1 MAEYTL
7 TDFDKK
13 KVEQG
18 ASLGTKIDGEIVL
31 STIINIY
38 PISTNMYMGYVMFN
52 NDLHQLFYFDTDGNL
67 YNQNKTKVGI
77 AYIVD
82 STITKTTGTKL
93 VRETSS
99 DGTSN
104 ARPFPRHAVAT
115 ALEVNEAASE
125 ESQQDSTEEIF
136 SIATL
141 QPREEVAASCLQSML
156 QQYENPLNIDN
167 TKIKQLV
174 SKSYLFAQEFI
185 NQAVL
190 YREKETTS
198 ATVENNKYASVD
210 SESLSSDTDKL
221 LYNIATAMSN
231 LIAQDKNQYADQQ
244 KNGLKLAAT
253 DVNVK
258 TLPESIKTVVSGN
271 VNASVTGSV
280 NSSVSGSV
288 DAAVTGS
295 VSASVSGSINAS
307 VSGSVTTK
315 QESTSS
321 GT

>member
-7 TDFDKK
+7 LAFDS
-13 KVEQG
+13 QRARNG
-18 ASLGTKIDGEIVL
+18 ASVGYIDANNKVHIATEIKFYEIRRSDYFGYIMLDGEQYEFL
-31 STIINIY
+31 AN
-38 PISTNMYMGYVMFN
+38 GYFYVN
-52 NDLHQLFYFDTDGNL
+52 GDKQLL
-67 YNQNKTKVGI
+67 KLVE
-77 AYIVD
+77 
-82 STITKTTGTKL
+82 SSITKTTGTKL

-104 ARPFPRHAVAT
+104 ARPFPRNGIAT
-115 ALEVNEAASE
+115 TSETGGTE
-125 ESQQDSTEEIF
+125 ESDKTEEIF

-156 QQYENPLNIDN
+156 QRYTNPLNIDN

-174 SKSYLFAQEFI
+174 SKSFLFAQEFI

-210 SESLSSDTDKL
+210 SDSLSSDTDKL
-221 LYNIATAMSN
+221 LYNIATAMN
-231 LIAQDKNQYADQQ
+231 NFIAQDKNQYTDQQ

-258 TLPESIKTVVSGN
+258 TLPESIKTVVSG
-271 VNASVTGSV
+271 
-280 NSSVSGSV
+280 
-288 DAAVTGS
+288 S
-295 VSASVSGSINAS
+295 VSASVSGNVDAA
-307 VSGSVTTK
+307 VTGSVTTK

>member
-7 TDFDKK
+7 IAFDS
-13 KVEQG
+13 QRARNG
-18 ASLGTKIDGEIVL
+18 ASVGYMDANNKVHIATEIKFYEIRRSDYFGYIMLDGKQYEFLANGYFYVNGDKQLLKIVE
-31 STIINIY
+31 S
-38 PISTNMYMGYVMFN
+38 S
-52 NDLHQLFYFDTDGNL
+52 
-67 YNQNKTKVGI
+67 
-77 AYIVD
+77 
-82 STITKTTGTKL
+82 ITKTTGTKL
-93 VRETSS
+93 VRKTSS

-104 ARPFPRHAVAT
+104 ARPFPRNGIAT
-115 ALEVNEAASE
+115 TSETSGTE
-125 ESQQDSTEEIF
+125 ESDKIEEIF

-156 QQYENPLNIDN
+156 QQYKNPLNIDN

-174 SKSYLFAQEFI
+174 SKSFLFAQEFI

-210 SESLSSDTDKL
+210 SDSLSSDTDKL
-221 LYNIATAMSN
+221 LYNIATAIN
-231 LIAQDKNQYADQQ
+231 NFIAQDKNQYADQQ

-258 TLPESIKTVVSGN
+258 TLPDNISVK
-271 VNASVTGSV
+271 VN
-280 NSSVSGSV
+280 
-288 DAAVTGS
+288 
-295 VSASVSGSINAS
+295 
-307 VSGSVTTK
+307 GSVTTK
-315 QESTSS
+315 QESISS

>member
-7 TDFDKK
+7 LAFDS
-13 KVEQG
+13 QRARNG
-18 ASLGTKIDGEIVL
+18 ASVGYMDANNKVHIATEITFYERRMSDYFGYIMLDGKQYEFLVNGYFYVNGNKQLLKIIE
-31 STIINIY
+31 S
-38 PISTNMYMGYVMFN
+38 S
-52 NDLHQLFYFDTDGNL
+52 
-67 YNQNKTKVGI
+67 
-77 AYIVD
+77 
-82 STITKTTGTKL
+82 ITKTTGTKL

-104 ARPFPRHAVAT
+104 ARPFPRNGIT
-115 ALEVNEAASE
+115 TTSETGGTE
-125 ESQQDSTEEIF
+125 ESDKTEEIF

-156 QQYENPLNIDN
+156 MQYANPLNIDN

-174 SKSYLFAQEFI
+174 SKSFLFAQEFI

-210 SESLSSDTDKL
+210 SDSLSSDTDKL
-221 LYNIATAMSN
+221 LYNIATAIN
-231 LIAQDKNQYADQQ
+231 NFIAQDKNQYADQQ

-258 TLPESIKTVVSGN
+258 TLPESIN
-271 VNASVTGSV
+271 IN
-280 NSSVSGSV
+280 
-288 DAAVTGS
+288 AAVT
-295 VSASVSGSINAS
+295 
-307 VSGSVTTK
+307 GSVTTK
-315 QESTSS
+315 QEPTSS

>member
-1 MAEYTL
+1 MEEYTL
-7 TDFDKK
+7 LDFDS
-13 KVEQG
+13 QRARNG
-18 ASLGTKIDGEIVL
+18 ASVGYMDANNKVHIATEIGFYEIRRSDYFGYIILDGVLYEFLANGYFYVNGNKQLLKIVE
-31 STIINIY
+31 
-38 PISTNMYMGYVMFN
+38 
-52 NDLHQLFYFDTDGNL
+52 
-67 YNQNKTKVGI
+67 
-77 AYIVD
+77 

-99 DGTSN
+99 NGTAN
-104 ARPFPRHAVAT
+104 ARPFPRNGIAT
-115 ALEVNEAASE
+115 TSETGGTE
-125 ESQQDSTEEIF
+125 ESDKTEEIF

-210 SESLSSDTDKL
+210 SDSLSSDTDKL
-221 LYNIATAMSN
+221 LYNIATAIN
-231 LIAQDKNQYADQQ
+231 NFIAQDKNQYADQQ

-258 TLPESIKTVVSGN
+258 TLPESIN
-271 VNASVTGSV
+271 IN
-280 NSSVSGSV
+280 
-288 DAAVTGS
+288 AAVT
-295 VSASVSGSINAS
+295 
-307 VSGSVTTK
+307 GSVTTK

>member
-18 ASLGTKIDGEIVL
+18 ASLGMKIDGEIVL

-52 NDLHQLFYFDTDGNL
+52 NDLHQLFYFDSDGNL
-67 YNQNKTKVGI
+67 YNQYKTKVGI
-77 AYIVD
+77 AYIVN
-82 STITKTTGTKL
+82 SSITMTTGTKL

-104 ARPFPRHAVAT
+104 ARPFPRYGIAT
-115 ALEVNEAASE
+115 ASETGGTE
-125 ESQQDSTEEIF
+125 ESGKEEEIF

-141 QPREEVAASCLQSML
+141 QPREEVAASCLQAMI
-156 QQYENPLNIDN
+156 QKYENPLNIDN

-210 SESLSSDTDKL
+210 SDSLSSDTDKL
-221 LYNIATAMSN
+221 LYNIATAIN
-231 LIAQDKNQYADQQ
+231 NFIAQDKNQYADQQ

-258 TLPESIKTVVSGN
+258 TLPESIN
-271 VNASVTGSV
+271 IN
-280 NSSVSGSV
+280 
-288 DAAVTGS
+288 AAVT
-295 VSASVSGSINAS
+295 
-307 VSGSVTTK
+307 GSVTTK

>member
-7 TDFDKK
+7 TDFDKY

-18 ASLGTKIDGEIVL
+18 ASLGTKIDDKIVL
-31 STIINIY
+31 STCINIY
-38 PISTNMYMGYVMFN
+38 PLGTNMYMGYVIFN
-52 NDLHQLFYFDTDGNL
+52 NNLYQLFYFDSYGNL
-67 YNQNKTKVGI
+67 YNQNKTKVGV

-104 ARPFPRHAVAT
+104 ARQFPRNRIAT
-115 ALEVNEAASE
+115 TSETGRTE
-125 ESQQDSTEEIF
+125 ESDNTEEIF

-141 QPREEVAASCLQSML
+141 QPREEVATSCLQSML

-174 SKSYLFAQEFI
+174 SKSFLFAQEFI

-210 SESLSSDTDKL
+210 SDSLSSETDKL
-221 LYNIATAMSN
+221 LYNIATAISN
-231 LIAQDKNQYADQQ
+231 FIAQDKNQYADQQ
-244 KNGLKLAAT
+244 KHGLKLAAT

-258 TLPESIKTVVSGN
+258 TLPESIN
-271 VNASVTGSV
+271 IN
-280 NSSVSGSV
+280 
-288 DAAVTGS
+288 AAVT
-295 VSASVSGSINAS
+295 
-307 VSGSVTTK
+307 GSVTTK

>member
-7 TDFDKK
+7 LAFDS
-13 KVEQG
+13 QRARNG
-18 ASLGTKIDGEIVL
+18 ASVGYIDANNKVHIATEIGFYEVRRSDYFGYIILDGMLYEFLANGYFYINRNKQLLKIVE
-31 STIINIY
+31 S
-38 PISTNMYMGYVMFN
+38 S
-52 NDLHQLFYFDTDGNL
+52 
-67 YNQNKTKVGI
+67 
-77 AYIVD
+77 
-82 STITKTTGTKL
+82 ITKTTGTKL

-104 ARPFPRHAVAT
+104 ARPFPRNGIAT
-115 ALEVNEAASE
+115 ASETGGTE
-125 ESQQDSTEEIF
+125 ESDKEEEIF

-156 QQYENPLNIDN
+156 MQYANPLNIDN

-210 SESLSSDTDKL
+210 SDSLSSDTDKL
-221 LYNIATAMSN
+221 LYNIATAIN
-231 LIAQDKNQYADQQ
+231 NFIAQDKNQYADQQ

-258 TLPESIKTVVSGN
+258 TLPDGIN
-271 VNASVTGSV
+271 VNA
-280 NSSVSGSV
+280 
-288 DAAVTGS
+288 AVT
-295 VSASVSGSINAS
+295 
-307 VSGSVTTK
+307 GSVTTK

>member
-7 TDFDKK
+7 SDFNQYLAKK
-13 KVEQG
+13 G
-18 ASLGTKIDGEIVL
+18 ASVG
-31 STIINIY
+31 
-38 PISTNMYMGYVMFN
+38 YM
-52 NDLHQLFYFDTDGNL
+52 DGN
-67 YNQNKTKVGI
+67 NKIHIATEVDFYIKRTSNFIGLVKFVNEVYEFLFDGSFYIGDTKQ
-77 AYIVD
+77 YLKIV
-82 STITKTTGTKL
+82 SSSITMTTGTKL

-104 ARPFPRHAVAT
+104 ARPFPRYGIAT
-115 ALEVNEAASE
+115 ASETGETE
-125 ESQQDSTEEIF
+125 ESDKTEEIF

-141 QPREEVAASCLQSML
+141 HPREEVAASCLQAML
-156 QQYENPLNIDN
+156 QKYENPLNIDN

-210 SESLSSDTDKL
+210 SDSLSSDTDKL
-221 LYNIATAMSN
+221 LYNIATAIN
-231 LIAQDKNQYADQQ
+231 NFIAQDKNQYADQQ

-258 TLPESIKTVVSGN
+258 TLPESIN
-271 VNASVTGSV
+271 IN
-280 NSSVSGSV
+280 
-288 DAAVTGS
+288 AAVT
-295 VSASVSGSINAS
+295 
-307 VSGSVTTK
+307 GSVTTK

>member
-7 TDFDKK
+7 LAFDS
-13 KVEQG
+13 QRARNG
-18 ASLGTKIDGEIVL
+18 ASVGYMDANNKVHIATEIKFYEIRRSDYFGYIMLDGKQYEFLANGYFYVNGDKQLLKIVE
-31 STIINIY
+31 S
-38 PISTNMYMGYVMFN
+38 S
-52 NDLHQLFYFDTDGNL
+52 
-67 YNQNKTKVGI
+67 
-77 AYIVD
+77 
-82 STITKTTGTKL
+82 ITKTTGTKL

-104 ARPFPRHAVAT
+104 ARPFPRNGIAT
-115 ALEVNEAASE
+115 ASETGGTE
-125 ESQQDSTEEIF
+125 ESGKEEEIF

-141 QPREEVAASCLQSML
+141 QPREEVAASCLQAML
-156 QQYENPLNIDN
+156 QKYENPLNIDN

-174 SKSYLFAQEFI
+174 SKSFLFAQEFI

-210 SESLSSDTDKL
+210 SDSLSSDTDKL
-221 LYNIATAMSN
+221 LYNIATAIN
-231 LIAQDKNQYADQQ
+231 NFIAQDKNQYADQQ

-253 DVNVK
+253 DVNIK
-258 TLPESIKTVVSGN
+258 TLPESIKTVVSG
-271 VNASVTGSV
+271 
-280 NSSVSGSV
+280 
-288 DAAVTGS
+288 S
-295 VSASVSGSINAS
+295 VSASVSGNIDAA
-307 VSGSVTTK
+307 VTGSVTTK

>member
-1 MAEYTL
+1 MAEKL
-7 TDFDKK
+7 LNFDYSKATF
-13 KVEQG
+13 G
-18 ASLGTKIDGEIVL
+18 ASVGYMDGNIIKIA
-31 STIINIY
+31 T
-38 PISTNMYMGYVMFN
+38 YVSFES
-52 NDLHQLFYFDTDGNL
+52 DTYFDGFISFGDNYKYGFMKDGRF
-67 YNQNKTKVGI
+67 YTQEGI
-77 AYIVD
+77 YIAQLGIVD

-93 VRETSS
+93 VRETFS

-104 ARPFPRHAVAT
+104 ARPFPRNGIET
-115 ALEVNEAASE
+115 TSETGGTE
-125 ESQQDSTEEIF
+125 ESDKTEEIF

-156 QQYENPLNIDN
+156 QKYENPLNIDN

-174 SKSYLFAQEFI
+174 SKSFLFAQEFI

-210 SESLSSDTDKL
+210 SDSLSSDTDKL
-221 LYNIATAMSN
+221 LYNIATAIN
-231 LIAQDKNQYADQQ
+231 NFIAQDKNQYADQQ

-253 DVNVK
+253 DVNIK
-258 TLPESIKTVVSGN
+258 TLPESIN
-271 VNASVTGSV
+271 IN
-280 NSSVSGSV
+280 
-288 DAAVTGS
+288 AAVT
-295 VSASVSGSINAS
+295 
-307 VSGSVTTK
+307 GSVTTK

>member
-7 TDFDKK
+7 LAFDS
-13 KVEQG
+13 QRARNG
-18 ASLGTKIDGEIVL
+18 ASVGYMDANNKVHIATEIGFYEIRRSDYFGYIILDGVL
-31 STIINIY
+31 YEFLAN
-38 PISTNMYMGYVMFN
+38 GYFYVN
-52 NDLHQLFYFDTDGNL
+52 GNKQLL
-67 YNQNKTKVGI
+67 K
-77 AYIVD
+77 IVD
-82 STITKTTGTKL
+82 SSITKTTGTKL
-93 VRETSS
+93 VRETTS
-99 DGTSN
+99 DGTAN
-104 ARPFPRHAVAT
+104 ARPFPRNGIAT
-115 ALEVNEAASE
+115 TSETGGTE
-125 ESQQDSTEEIF
+125 ESDKTEEIF

-174 SKSYLFAQEFI
+174 SKSFLFAQEFI

-198 ATVENNKYASVD
+198 ATVENNKYATVD
-210 SESLSSDTDKL
+210 SDSLSSETDKL
-221 LYNIATAMSN
+221 LYNIATAIN
-231 LIAQDKNQYADQQ
+231 NFIAQDKNQYADQQ

-258 TLPESIKTVVSGN
+258 TLPESIKTVVSG
-271 VNASVTGSV
+271 
-280 NSSVSGSV
+280 
-288 DAAVTGS
+288 
-295 VSASVSGSINAS
+295 
-307 VSGSVTTK
+307 SVTTK

>member
-7 TDFDKK
+7 LAFDS
-13 KVEQG
+13 QRARNG
-18 ASLGTKIDGEIVL
+18 ASVGYMDANNKVHIATEIMFYEIRRSDYFGYIMLDGKQYEFLANGYFYVNGDKQLLKIVE
-31 STIINIY
+31 S
-38 PISTNMYMGYVMFN
+38 S
-52 NDLHQLFYFDTDGNL
+52 
-67 YNQNKTKVGI
+67 
-77 AYIVD
+77 
-82 STITKTTGTKL
+82 ITKTTGTKL

-104 ARPFPRHAVAT
+104 ARPFPRNGIAT
-115 ALEVNEAASE
+115 ASESGGTE
-125 ESQQDSTEEIF
+125 ESDKTEEIF

-156 QQYENPLNIDN
+156 QKYTNPLNIDN

-174 SKSYLFAQEFI
+174 SKSFLFAQEFI

-210 SESLSSDTDKL
+210 SDSLSSDTDKL
-221 LYNIATAMSN
+221 LYNIATAIN
-231 LIAQDKNQYADQQ
+231 NFIAQDKNQYADQQ

-271 VNASVTGSV
+271 I
-280 NSSVSGSV
+280 

-295 VSASVSGSINAS
+295 VSATVIGSIDAA
-307 VSGSVTTK
+307 VRGSVTTK

>member
-7 TDFDKK
+7 TDFDKY

-18 ASLGTKIDGEIVL
+18 ASLGTKIDDKIVL
-31 STIINIY
+31 STCINIY
-38 PISTNMYMGYVMFN
+38 PLGTNMYMGYVIFN
-52 NDLHQLFYFDTDGNL
+52 NNLYQLFYFDSDGNL
-67 YNQNKTKVGI
+67 YNLNKTKVGV

-82 STITKTTGTKL
+82 STIKKTTGTKL

-104 ARPFPRHAVAT
+104 ARPFPRNRIAT
-115 ALEVNEAASE
+115 TSETGGTE
-125 ESQQDSTEEIF
+125 ESDKTEEIF

-174 SKSYLFAQEFI
+174 SKSFLFAQEFI

-210 SESLSSDTDKL
+210 SDSLSSDTDKL
-221 LYNIATAMSN
+221 LYNIATAIN
-231 LIAQDKNQYADQQ
+231 NFIAQDKNQYADQQ

-258 TLPESIKTVVSGN
+258 TLPESIN
-271 VNASVTGSV
+271 IN
-280 NSSVSGSV
+280 
-288 DAAVTGS
+288 AAVT
-295 VSASVSGSINAS
+295 
-307 VSGSVTTK
+307 GSVTTK

>member
-7 TDFDKK
+7 LAFDS
-13 KVEQG
+13 QRARNG
-18 ASLGTKIDGEIVL
+18 ASVGYKDANNKVHIATEIGFYEIRRSDYFGYIILDGVLYEFLANGYFYVNGNKQLLKIVE
-31 STIINIY
+31 S
-38 PISTNMYMGYVMFN
+38 S
-52 NDLHQLFYFDTDGNL
+52 
-67 YNQNKTKVGI
+67 
-77 AYIVD
+77 
-82 STITKTTGTKL
+82 ITKTTGTKL
-93 VRETSS
+93 VRETTS
-99 DGTSN
+99 DGTAN
-104 ARPFPRHAVAT
+104 ARPFPRNGIAT
-115 ALEVNEAASE
+115 ASETDGTE
-125 ESQQDSTEEIF
+125 ESDKKEEIF

-174 SKSYLFAQEFI
+174 SKSFLFAQEFI

-198 ATVENNKYASVD
+198 ATVENNKYATVD
-210 SESLSSDTDKL
+210 SDSLSSETDKL
-221 LYNIATAMSN
+221 LYNIATAIN
-231 LIAQDKNQYADQQ
+231 NFIAQDKNQYADQQ

-258 TLPESIKTVVSGN
+258 TLPESIKTVVSG
-271 VNASVTGSV
+271 
-280 NSSVSGSV
+280 
-288 DAAVTGS
+288 
-295 VSASVSGSINAS
+295 
-307 VSGSVTTK
+307 SVTTK

>member
-7 TDFDKK
+7 LAFDS
-13 KVEQG
+13 QRARNG
-18 ASLGTKIDGEIVL
+18 ASVGYMDANNKVHIATEIGFYEVRRSDYFGYIILDGMLYEFLANGYFYVNGNKQLLKIVE
-31 STIINIY
+31 S
-38 PISTNMYMGYVMFN
+38 S
-52 NDLHQLFYFDTDGNL
+52 
-67 YNQNKTKVGI
+67 
-77 AYIVD
+77 
-82 STITKTTGTKL
+82 ITKTTGTKL

-104 ARPFPRHAVAT
+104 ARPLPKNGIAT
-115 ALEVNEAASE
+115 TSETSGTE
-125 ESQQDSTEEIF
+125 ESGKEEETF

-156 QQYENPLNIDN
+156 QQYRNPLNIDN

-210 SESLSSDTDKL
+210 SDSLSSDTDKL
-221 LYNIATAMSN
+221 LYNIATAIN
-231 LIAQDKNQYADQQ
+231 NFIAQDKNQYADQQ

-258 TLPESIKTVVSGN
+258 TLPESIN
-271 VNASVTGSV
+271 IN
-280 NSSVSGSV
+280 
-288 DAAVTGS
+288 AAVT
-295 VSASVSGSINAS
+295 
-307 VSGSVTTK
+307 GSVTTK

>member
-7 TDFDKK
+7 TEFDKY

-18 ASLGTKIDGEIVL
+18 ASLGTKIDDKIVL
-31 STIINIY
+31 STCINIY
-38 PISTNMYMGYVMFN
+38 PLGTNMYMGYVIFN
-52 NDLHQLFYFDTDGNL
+52 NNLYQLFYFDSDGNL
-67 YNQNKTKVGI
+67 YNLNKTKVGV
-77 AYIVD
+77 AYIAE

-104 ARPFPRHAVAT
+104 ARQFPRYGIAT
-115 ALEVNEAASE
+115 ASEAGGTE
-125 ESQQDSTEEIF
+125 ESGKEEEIF

-156 QQYENPLNIDN
+156 QKYENPLNIDN

-174 SKSYLFAQEFI
+174 SKSFLFAQEFI

-210 SESLSSDTDKL
+210 SDSLSSDTDKL
-221 LYNIATAMSN
+221 LYNIATAIN
-231 LIAQDKNQYADQQ
+231 NFIAQDKNQYADQQ

-258 TLPESIKTVVSGN
+258 TLPESIN
-271 VNASVTGSV
+271 IN
-280 NSSVSGSV
+280 
-288 DAAVTGS
+288 AAVT
-295 VSASVSGSINAS
+295 
-307 VSGSVTTK
+307 GSVTTK

>member
-1 MAEYTL
+1 MSEYTL

-31 STIINIY
+31 STSINIY

-52 NDLHQLFYFDTDGNL
+52 NNLHQLFYFDSDGNL

-82 STITKTTGTKL
+82 SSITKTTGTKL

-104 ARPFPRHAVAT
+104 ARPFPRYGIAT
-115 ALEVNEAASE
+115 ASETGGTE
-125 ESQQDSTEEIF
+125 ESGKEEEIF

-141 QPREEVAASCLQSML
+141 QPREEVAASCLQAML
-156 QQYENPLNIDN
+156 QKYENPLNIDN

-210 SESLSSDTDKL
+210 SDSLSSDTDKL
-221 LYNIATAMSN
+221 LYNIATAIN
-231 LIAQDKNQYADQQ
+231 NFIAQDKNQYADQQ

-258 TLPESIKTVVSGN
+258 TLPDSIN
-271 VNASVTGSV
+271 IN
-280 NSSVSGSV
+280 
-288 DAAVTGS
+288 AAVT
-295 VSASVSGSINAS
+295 
-307 VSGSVTTK
+307 GSVTTK

>member
-7 TDFDKK
+7 TDFDKY

-18 ASLGTKIDGEIVL
+18 ASLGTKIDDKIVL
-31 STIINIY
+31 STYINIY
-38 PISTNMYMGYVMFN
+38 PLSTNMYMGYVIFN
-52 NDLHQLFYFDTDGNL
+52 NNLHQMFYFDSYGNL
-67 YNQNKTKVGI
+67 YNQNKTKVGV
-77 AYIVD
+77 ANIVD
-82 STITKTTGTKL
+82 SSITKTTGTKL

-104 ARPFPRHAVAT
+104 ARQFPKYGIAT
-115 ALEVNEAASE
+115 ASETGGTE
-125 ESQQDSTEEIF
+125 ESGKEEEIF
-136 SIATL
+136 SISTL

-156 QQYENPLNIDN
+156 QKYENPLNIDN

-174 SKSYLFAQEFI
+174 NKSFLFAQEFI

-210 SESLSSDTDKL
+210 SDSLSSDTDKL
-221 LYNIATAMSN
+221 LYNIATAIN
-231 LIAQDKNQYADQQ
+231 NFIAQDKNQYADQQ

-253 DVNVK
+253 DVNVN
-258 TLPESIKTVVSGN
+258 TLPDNISVK
-271 VNASVTGSV
+271 VN
-280 NSSVSGSV
+280 
-288 DAAVTGS
+288 
-295 VSASVSGSINAS
+295 
-307 VSGSVTTK
+307 GSVTTK

>member
-7 TDFDKK
+7 TDFDKY

-18 ASLGTKIDGEIVL
+18 ASLGTKIDDKIVL
-31 STIINIY
+31 STCINIY
-38 PISTNMYMGYVMFN
+38 PLCTNMYMGYVIFN
-52 NDLHQLFYFDTDGNL
+52 NNLYQLFYFDSDGNL
-67 YNQNKTKVGI
+67 YNLNKTKVGV

-82 STITKTTGTKL
+82 SNITKTTGTKL
-93 VRETSS
+93 VRKTFS

-104 ARPFPRHAVAT
+104 ARPFPRNGIET
-115 ALEVNEAASE
+115 TSETGGTE
-125 ESQQDSTEEIF
+125 ESDKTEEIF

-174 SKSYLFAQEFI
+174 SKSFLFAQEFI

-210 SESLSSDTDKL
+210 SDSLSSDTDKL
-221 LYNIATAMSN
+221 LYNIATAIN
-231 LIAQDKNQYADQQ
+231 NFIAQDKNQYADQQ

-258 TLPESIKTVVSGN
+258 TLPESIN
-271 VNASVTGSV
+271 IN
-280 NSSVSGSV
+280 
-288 DAAVTGS
+288 AAVT
-295 VSASVSGSINAS
+295 
-307 VSGSVTTK
+307 GSVTTK

>member
-1 MAEYTL
+1 MEEYTL

-18 ASLGTKIDGEIVL
+18 ASLGMKIDGEIVL

-52 NDLHQLFYFDTDGNL
+52 NDLHQLFYFDSDGNL
-67 YNQNKTKVGI
+67 YNQYKTKVGI

-82 STITKTTGTKL
+82 SSITKTTGTKL

-104 ARPFPRHAVAT
+104 ARPFPRYGIAT
-115 ALEVNEAASE
+115 ASE
-125 ESQQDSTEEIF
+125 TSGTDESGKEEEIF

-156 QQYENPLNIDN
+156 QKYENPLNIDN

-174 SKSYLFAQEFI
+174 SKSFLFAQEFI

-210 SESLSSDTDKL
+210 SDSLSSDTDKL
-221 LYNIATAMSN
+221 LYNIATAIN
-231 LIAQDKNQYADQQ
+231 NFIAQDKNQYADQQ

-258 TLPESIKTVVSGN
+258 TLPESIN
-271 VNASVTGSV
+271 IN
-280 NSSVSGSV
+280 
-288 DAAVTGS
+288 AAVT
-295 VSASVSGSINAS
+295 
-307 VSGSVTTK
+307 GSVTTK

>member
-7 TDFDKK
+7 LDFDS
-13 KVEQG
+13 QRARNG
-18 ASLGTKIDGEIVL
+18 ASVGYMDANNKVHIATEIGFYEIRRSDYFGYIILDGVLYEFLANGFFYVNGNKQLLKIVE
-31 STIINIY
+31 S
-38 PISTNMYMGYVMFN
+38 S
-52 NDLHQLFYFDTDGNL
+52 
-67 YNQNKTKVGI
+67 
-77 AYIVD
+77 
-82 STITKTTGTKL
+82 ITKTTGTKL

-104 ARPFPRHAVAT
+104 ARPFPKNGIAT
-115 ALEVNEAASE
+115 ASETGGTE
-125 ESQQDSTEEIF
+125 ESDKEEEIF

-156 QQYENPLNIDN
+156 QQYRNPLNIDN

-210 SESLSSDTDKL
+210 SDSLSSDTDKL
-221 LYNIATAMSN
+221 LYNIATAIN
-231 LIAQDKNQYADQQ
+231 NFIAQDKNQYADQQ

-258 TLPESIKTVVSGN
+258 TLPESIN
-271 VNASVTGSV
+271 IN
-280 NSSVSGSV
+280 
-288 DAAVTGS
+288 AAVT
-295 VSASVSGSINAS
+295 
-307 VSGSVTTK
+307 GSVTTK

>member
-7 TDFDKK
+7 LAFDS
-13 KVEQG
+13 QRARNG
-18 ASLGTKIDGEIVL
+18 ASVGYMDANNKVHIATEIMFYEIRRSDYFGYIMLDGKQYEFLANGYFYANGDKQLLKIIE
-31 STIINIY
+31 S
-38 PISTNMYMGYVMFN
+38 S
-52 NDLHQLFYFDTDGNL
+52 
-67 YNQNKTKVGI
+67 
-77 AYIVD
+77 
-82 STITKTTGTKL
+82 ITKTTGTKL

-104 ARPFPRHAVAT
+104 ARPFPRNGIAT
-115 ALEVNEAASE
+115 ASE
-125 ESQQDSTEEIF
+125 TGGTEGSDKKEEIF

-174 SKSYLFAQEFI
+174 SKSFLFAQEFI

-210 SESLSSDTDKL
+210 SDSLSSDTDKL
-221 LYNIATAMSN
+221 LYNIATAIN
-231 LIAQDKNQYADQQ
+231 NFIAQDKNQYADQQ

-258 TLPESIKTVVSGN
+258 TLPESIKTVVSG
-271 VNASVTGSV
+271 
-280 NSSVSGSV
+280 
-288 DAAVTGS
+288 S
-295 VSASVSGSINAS
+295 VSASVSGNIDAA
-307 VSGSVTTK
+307 VTGSVTTK

>member
-7 TDFDKK
+7 LAFDS
-13 KVEQG
+13 QRARNG
-18 ASLGTKIDGEIVL
+18 ASVGYIDANNKVHIATEIKFYEIRRSDYFGYIMLDGEQYEFL
-31 STIINIY
+31 AN
-38 PISTNMYMGYVMFN
+38 GYFYVN
-52 NDLHQLFYFDTDGNL
+52 GDKQLL
-67 YNQNKTKVGI
+67 KLVE
-77 AYIVD
+77 
-82 STITKTTGTKL
+82 SSITKTTGTKL

-104 ARPFPRHAVAT
+104 ARPFPRNGIAT
-115 ALEVNEAASE
+115 TSETGGTE
-125 ESQQDSTEEIF
+125 ESDKTEEIF

-174 SKSYLFAQEFI
+174 SKSFLFAQEFI

-210 SESLSSDTDKL
+210 SDSLSSDTDKL
-221 LYNIATAMSN
+221 LYNIATAMN
-231 LIAQDKNQYADQQ
+231 NFIAQDKNQYADQQ
-244 KNGLKLAAT
+244 KNGLKLLAT

-258 TLPESIKTVVSGN
+258 TLPESIKTI
-271 VNASVTGSV
+271 
-280 NSSVSGSV
+280 VSGSV

-295 VSASVSGSINAS
+295 VSASVSGNVDAA
-307 VSGSVTTK
+307 VTGSVTTK

>member
-7 TDFDKK
+7 LAFDS
-13 KVEQG
+13 QRARNG
-18 ASLGTKIDGEIVL
+18 ASVGYIDANNKVHIATEIKFYEIRRSDYFGYIMLDGEQYEFL
-31 STIINIY
+31 AN
-38 PISTNMYMGYVMFN
+38 GYFYVN
-52 NDLHQLFYFDTDGNL
+52 GDKQLL
-67 YNQNKTKVGI
+67 KLVE
-77 AYIVD
+77 
-82 STITKTTGTKL
+82 SSITKTTGTKL

-104 ARPFPRHAVAT
+104 ARPFPRNGIAT
-115 ALEVNEAASE
+115 TSETGGTE
-125 ESQQDSTEEIF
+125 ESDKTEEIF

-156 QQYENPLNIDN
+156 QRYTNPLNIDN

-174 SKSYLFAQEFI
+174 SKSFLFAQEFI

-210 SESLSSDTDKL
+210 SDSLSSDTDKL
-221 LYNIATAMSN
+221 LYNIATAMN
-231 LIAQDKNQYADQQ
+231 NFIAQDKNQYADQQ

-258 TLPESIKTVVSGN
+258 TLPESIKTVVSG
-271 VNASVTGSV
+271 SV
-280 NSSVSGSV
+280 N
-288 DAAVTGS
+288 AAVTGS
-295 VSASVSGSINAS
+295 VSASVSGSVDAA

>member
-7 TDFDKK
+7 SDFNQYLARK
-13 KVEQG
+13 G
-18 ASLGTKIDGEIVL
+18 ASVG
-31 STIINIY
+31 
-38 PISTNMYMGYVMFN
+38 YM
-52 NDLHQLFYFDTDGNL
+52 DGN
-67 YNQNKTKVGI
+67 NKIHIATEVDFYIKRTSNFIGFVKFVNEVYEFLFDGSFYIGDTKQ
-77 AYIVD
+77 YLKIVS

-93 VRETSS
+93 VRETTS

-104 ARPFPRHAVAT
+104 ARPFPRNGIAT
-115 ALEVNEAASE
+115 ASE
-125 ESQQDSTEEIF
+125 SGGTEKSDKTEEIF

-141 QPREEVAASCLQSML
+141 QPREEVAASCLQSIL
-156 QQYENPLNIDN
+156 QQYKNPLNIDN

-174 SKSYLFAQEFI
+174 SKSFLFAQEFI

-210 SESLSSDTDKL
+210 SDSLSSDTDKL
-221 LYNIATAMSN
+221 LYNIATAMN
-231 LIAQDKNQYADQQ
+231 NFIAQDKNQYADQQ

-258 TLPESIKTVVSGN
+258 TLPESIKTVVSG
-271 VNASVTGSV
+271 
-280 NSSVSGSV
+280 
-288 DAAVTGS
+288 S
-295 VSASVSGSINAS
+295 VSASVSGNVDAA
-307 VSGSVTTK
+307 VTGSVTTK

>member
-18 ASLGTKIDGEIVL
+18 ASLGIKIDGEIVL

-52 NDLHQLFYFDTDGNL
+52 NDLHQLFYFDSDGNL
-67 YNQNKTKVGI
+67 YNQYKTKVGI

-82 STITKTTGTKL
+82 SSITKTTGTKL
-93 VRETSS
+93 VRETFS

-104 ARPFPRHAVAT
+104 ARPFPRNGIAT
-115 ALEVNEAASE
+115 ASETGGTE
-125 ESQQDSTEEIF
+125 ESDKTEEIF

-174 SKSYLFAQEFI
+174 SKSFLFAQEFI

-210 SESLSSDTDKL
+210 SDSLSSDTDKL
-221 LYNIATAMSN
+221 LYNIATAIN
-231 LIAQDKNQYADQQ
+231 NFIAQDKNQYADQQ

-258 TLPESIKTVVSGN
+258 TLPESIN
-271 VNASVTGSV
+271 IN
-280 NSSVSGSV
+280 
-288 DAAVTGS
+288 AAVT
-295 VSASVSGSINAS
+295 
-307 VSGSVTTK
+307 GSVTTK

>member
-7 TDFDKK
+7 LAFDS
-13 KVEQG
+13 QRARNG
-18 ASLGTKIDGEIVL
+18 ASVGYMDANNKVHIATEIKFYEIRRSDYFGYIMLDGKQYEFLANGYFYVNGDKQLLKIVE
-31 STIINIY
+31 S
-38 PISTNMYMGYVMFN
+38 S
-52 NDLHQLFYFDTDGNL
+52 
-67 YNQNKTKVGI
+67 
-77 AYIVD
+77 
-82 STITKTTGTKL
+82 ITKTTGTKL

-104 ARPFPRHAVAT
+104 ARPFPRNGIAT
-115 ALEVNEAASE
+115 TSETGGTE
-125 ESQQDSTEEIF
+125 ESDKTEEIF

-156 QQYENPLNIDN
+156 QRYTNPLNIDN

-174 SKSYLFAQEFI
+174 SKSFLFAQEFI

-210 SESLSSDTDKL
+210 SDSLSSDTDKL

-258 TLPESIKTVVSGN
+258 TLPESIKTVVSG
-271 VNASVTGSV
+271 
-280 NSSVSGSV
+280 SVSATVIGSI
-288 DAAVTGS
+288 DAAVR
-295 VSASVSGSINAS
+295 
-307 VSGSVTTK
+307 GSVTTK

>member
-7 TDFDKK
+7 LAFDS
-13 KVEQG
+13 QRARNG
-18 ASLGTKIDGEIVL
+18 ASVGYMDANNKVHIATEIGFYEIRRSDYFGYIILDGVLYEFLANGYFYVNGNKQLLKIVE
-31 STIINIY
+31 S
-38 PISTNMYMGYVMFN
+38 S
-52 NDLHQLFYFDTDGNL
+52 
-67 YNQNKTKVGI
+67 
-77 AYIVD
+77 
-82 STITKTTGTKL
+82 ITKTTGTKL

-104 ARPFPRHAVAT
+104 ARPFPRSGIAT
-115 ALEVNEAASE
+115 ASE
-125 ESQQDSTEEIF
+125 TGGTDESDKEEEIF

-156 QQYENPLNIDN
+156 QQYRNPLNIDN

-210 SESLSSDTDKL
+210 SDSLSSDTDKL
-221 LYNIATAMSN
+221 LYNIATAIN
-231 LIAQDKNQYADQQ
+231 NFIAQDKNQYADQQ

-258 TLPESIKTVVSGN
+258 TLPEAIN
-271 VNASVTGSV
+271 IN
-280 NSSVSGSV
+280 
-288 DAAVTGS
+288 AAVT
-295 VSASVSGSINAS
+295 
-307 VSGSVTTK
+307 GSVTTK

-321 GT
+321 GA

>member
-7 TDFDKK
+7 TDFDKY

-18 ASLGTKIDGEIVL
+18 ASLGTKIDDKIVL
-31 STIINIY
+31 STYINIY
-38 PISTNMYMGYVMFN
+38 PLATNMYMGYVIFN
-52 NDLHQLFYFDTDGNL
+52 NNLYQLFYFDSDGNL
-67 YNQNKTKVGI
+67 YNLNKTKVGI
-77 AYIVD
+77 AYIAE

-104 ARPFPRHAVAT
+104 ARPFPRYGIAT
-115 ALEVNEAASE
+115 ASEAGGTE
-125 ESQQDSTEEIF
+125 ESGKEEEIF

-141 QPREEVAASCLQSML
+141 QPREEVAASCLQAML
-156 QQYENPLNIDN
+156 QKYENPLNIDN

-210 SESLSSDTDKL
+210 SDSLSSDTDKL
-221 LYNIATAMSN
+221 LYNIATAIN
-231 LIAQDKNQYADQQ
+231 NFIAQDKSQYADQQ

-258 TLPESIKTVVSGN
+258 TLPESIN
-271 VNASVTGSV
+271 IN
-280 NSSVSGSV
+280 
-288 DAAVTGS
+288 AAVT
-295 VSASVSGSINAS
+295 
-307 VSGSVTTK
+307 GSVTTK

>member
-7 TDFDKK
+7 TDFDKY

-18 ASLGTKIDGEIVL
+18 ASLGTKIDDKIVL
-31 STIINIY
+31 STCINIY
-38 PISTNMYMGYVMFN
+38 PLGTNMYMGYVIFN
-52 NDLHQLFYFDTDGNL
+52 NNLYQLFYFDSDGNL
-67 YNQNKTKVGI
+67 YNLNKTKVGV
-77 AYIVD
+77 AYIAE

-104 ARPFPRHAVAT
+104 ARPFPRYGIAT
-115 ALEVNEAASE
+115 ASEAGGTE
-125 ESQQDSTEEIF
+125 ESGKEEEIF

-156 QQYENPLNIDN
+156 QKYEKPLNIDN

-174 SKSYLFAQEFI
+174 SKSFLFAQEFI

-210 SESLSSDTDKL
+210 SDSLSSDTDKL
-221 LYNIATAMSN
+221 LYNIATAIN
-231 LIAQDKNQYADQQ
+231 NFIAQDKNQYADQQ

-258 TLPESIKTVVSGN
+258 TLPESIN
-271 VNASVTGSV
+271 IN
-280 NSSVSGSV
+280 
-288 DAAVTGS
+288 AAVT
-295 VSASVSGSINAS
+295 
-307 VSGSVTTK
+307 GSVTTK

>member
-7 TDFDKK
+7 LAFDS
-13 KVEQG
+13 QRARNG
-18 ASLGTKIDGEIVL
+18 ASVGYMDANNKVHIATEIKFYEIRRSDYFGYIMLDGKQYEFLANGYFYVNGDKQLLKIVE
-31 STIINIY
+31 S
-38 PISTNMYMGYVMFN
+38 S
-52 NDLHQLFYFDTDGNL
+52 
-67 YNQNKTKVGI
+67 
-77 AYIVD
+77 
-82 STITKTTGTKL
+82 ITKTTGTKL

-104 ARPFPRHAVAT
+104 ALQFPRNGIAT
-115 ALEVNEAASE
+115 TSETGGTE
-125 ESQQDSTEEIF
+125 ESDKTEEIF

-156 QQYENPLNIDN
+156 QQYKNPLNIDN

-174 SKSYLFAQEFI
+174 SKSFLFAQEFI

-210 SESLSSDTDKL
+210 SDSLSSDTDKL
-221 LYNIATAMSN
+221 LYNIATAMN
-231 LIAQDKNQYADQQ
+231 NFIAQDKNQYADQQ

-258 TLPESIKTVVSGN
+258 TLPESIKTVVSG
-271 VNASVTGSV
+271 
-280 NSSVSGSV
+280 
-288 DAAVTGS
+288 S
-295 VSASVSGSINAS
+295 VSASVSGNVDAA
-307 VSGSVTTK
+307 VTGSVTTK

>member
-1 MAEYTL
+1 MSEYTL

-18 ASLGTKIDGEIVL
+18 ASLGMKIDGEIVL
-31 STIINIY
+31 STVINIY

-52 NDLHQLFYFDTDGNL
+52 NDLHQLFYFDSDGNL
-67 YNQNKTKVGI
+67 YNQYKTKVGI
-77 AYIVD
+77 AYIVN
-82 STITKTTGTKL
+82 SSITKTTGTKL

-104 ARPFPRHAVAT
+104 ARPFPRHSVAT
-115 ALEVNEAASE
+115 ASEVNEAASE

-141 QPREEVAASCLQSML
+141 QPREEVAASCLQAMI
-156 QQYENPLNIDN
+156 QKYENPLNIDN

-210 SESLSSDTDKL
+210 SDSLSSDTDKL
-221 LYNIATAMSN
+221 LYNIATAIN
-231 LIAQDKNQYADQQ
+231 NFIAQDKNQYADQQ

-258 TLPESIKTVVSGN
+258 NLPESIN
-271 VNASVTGSV
+271 IN
-280 NSSVSGSV
+280 
-288 DAAVTGS
+288 AAVTGT
-295 VSASVSGSINAS
+295 
-307 VSGSVTTK
+307 VTTK

>member
-7 TDFDKK
+7 SDFNQYLAKK
-13 KVEQG
+13 G
-18 ASLGTKIDGEIVL
+18 ASVG
-31 STIINIY
+31 
-38 PISTNMYMGYVMFN
+38 YM
-52 NDLHQLFYFDTDGNL
+52 DGN
-67 YNQNKTKVGI
+67 NKIHIATEVDFYIKRTSDFIGLVKFVNEVYEFLFDGSFYIGDTKQ
-77 AYIVD
+77 YLKIV
-82 STITKTTGTKL
+82 SSSITMTTGTKL

-104 ARPFPRHAVAT
+104 ARPFPRYGIAT
-115 ALEVNEAASE
+115 ASETGGTE
-125 ESQQDSTEEIF
+125 ESGKEEEIF

-141 QPREEVAASCLQSML
+141 QPREEVAASCLQAML
-156 QQYENPLNIDN
+156 QKYENPLNIDN

-258 TLPESIKTVVSGN
+258 TLPESIKTVVSG
-271 VNASVTGSV
+271 
-280 NSSVSGSV
+280 SV

-295 VSASVSGSINAS
+295 VSASVSGSINAA
-307 VSGSVTTK
+307 VSGSVTTN
-315 QESTSS
+315 QQSTSS

>member
-7 TDFDKK
+7 LDFDS
-13 KVEQG
+13 QRARNG
-18 ASLGTKIDGEIVL
+18 ASVGYMDDNNKVHIATEIGFYEIRRSDYFGYIILDGELYEFLANGYFYVNGNKQLLKIVE
-31 STIINIY
+31 S
-38 PISTNMYMGYVMFN
+38 S
-52 NDLHQLFYFDTDGNL
+52 
-67 YNQNKTKVGI
+67 
-77 AYIVD
+77 
-82 STITKTTGTKL
+82 ITKTTGTKL

-104 ARPFPRHAVAT
+104 ARPFPRNAVAT
-115 ALEVNEAASE
+115 ASEVDEATSE
-125 ESQQDSTEEIF
+125 ESQQDSIEEIF
-136 SIATL
+136 SISTL

-156 QQYENPLNIDN
+156 QQYKNPLNIDN

-174 SKSYLFAQEFI
+174 SKSFLFAQEFI

-210 SESLSSDTDKL
+210 SDSLSSDTDKL
-221 LYNIATAMSN
+221 LYNIATAIN
-231 LIAQDKNQYADQQ
+231 NFIAQDKNQYADQQ

-258 TLPESIKTVVSGN
+258 TLPESIN
-271 VNASVTGSV
+271 IN
-280 NSSVSGSV
+280 
-288 DAAVTGS
+288 AAVT
-295 VSASVSGSINAS
+295 
-307 VSGSVTTK
+307 GSVTTK

-321 GT
+321 GA

>member
-1 MAEYTL
+1 MEEYTL

-18 ASLGTKIDGEIVL
+18 ASLGMKINGEIVL

-52 NDLHQLFYFDTDGNL
+52 NDLHQLFYFDSDGNL
-67 YNQNKTKVGI
+67 YNQYKTKVGI
-77 AYIVD
+77 AYIVN
-82 STITKTTGTKL
+82 SSITKTTGTKL

-99 DGTSN
+99 NGTSN
-104 ARPFPRHAVAT
+104 ARPFPRYGIAT
-115 ALEVNEAASE
+115 ASETGGTE
-125 ESQQDSTEEIF
+125 ESDKTEEIF

-141 QPREEVAASCLQSML
+141 QPREEVAASCLQAMI
-156 QQYENPLNIDN
+156 QKYENPLNIDN

-210 SESLSSDTDKL
+210 SDSLSSDTDKL
-221 LYNIATAMSN
+221 LYNIATAIN
-231 LIAQDKNQYADQQ
+231 NFIAQDKNQYADQQ

-258 TLPESIKTVVSGN
+258 TLPESIN
-271 VNASVTGSV
+271 VNA
-280 NSSVSGSV
+280 
-288 DAAVTGS
+288 AVT
-295 VSASVSGSINAS
+295 
-307 VSGSVTTK
+307 GSVTTK

>member
-31 STIINIY
+31 STYIDIF
-38 PISTNMYMGYVMFN
+38 PIATNMYMGYVMFN
-52 NDLHQLFYFDTDGNL
+52 NNLHQLFYFDTDGNL
-67 YNQNKTKVGI
+67 YNQDKTKVGI
-77 AYIVD
+77 VYIVD
-82 STITKTTGTKL
+82 SSITKTTGTKL

-104 ARPFPRHAVAT
+104 ARPFPRNGIAT
-115 ALEVNEAASE
+115 ASETGGTE
-125 ESQQDSTEEIF
+125 ESGKEEEIF

-141 QPREEVAASCLQSML
+141 QPREEVAASCLQAML
-156 QQYENPLNIDN
+156 QKYTNPLNIDN

-174 SKSYLFAQEFI
+174 SKSFLFAQEFI

-210 SESLSSDTDKL
+210 SDSLSSDTDKL
-221 LYNIATAMSN
+221 LYNIATAIN
-231 LIAQDKNQYADQQ
+231 NFIAQDKNQYADQQ

-258 TLPESIKTVVSGN
+258 TLPESIKTVVSG
-271 VNASVTGSV
+271 
-280 NSSVSGSV
+280 
-288 DAAVTGS
+288 S
-295 VSASVSGSINAS
+295 VSASVSGNIDAA
-307 VSGSVTTK
+307 VTGSVTTK

>member
-1 MAEYTL
+1 MAEQLLTFDYSKATL
-7 TDFDKK
+7 
-13 KVEQG
+13 G
-18 ASLGTKIDGEIVL
+18 ASLGYTNGGAIKIA
-31 STIINIY
+31 T
-38 PISTNMYMGYVMFN
+38 YVSFET
-52 NDLHQLFYFDTDGNL
+52 DSYFDGFVSFGDNYKYGFKKDGKFYTEEGRL
-67 YNQNKTKVGI
+67 VGTLG
-77 AYIVD
+77 IVD

-99 DGTSN
+99 DGTAN
-104 ARPFPRHAVAT
+104 ARPFPRNGIAT
-115 ALEVNEAASE
+115 ASETDGTE
-125 ESQQDSTEEIF
+125 ESNKKEEIF

-210 SESLSSDTDKL
+210 SDSLSSDTDKL
-221 LYNIATAMSN
+221 LFNIATAMSN

-258 TLPESIKTVVSGN
+258 TLPESIKTVVSG
-271 VNASVTGSV
+271 
-280 NSSVSGSV
+280 SV